1 MVEPATGRSP
11 GTEPADVPTTGRT
24 TRQLLRENRDFR
36 LLFSAQVVSL
46 GGDWFGTVALLGIV
60 GDLSHDSGLAKSLVF
75 VAQSLP
81 AFAMTV
87 WAGPVADRF
96 DRRKVMVAAS
106 SLQAFAALALLLIG
120 GRLWVAY
127 GAMSLITALSAFFG
141 PAAQASVAN
150 LVDAEDLPRAAAAL
164 GSTWGIMLAVGASLG
179 AAFTSAFGRNA
190 SFVADALSFVIA
202 AALIALIRRPTSAAV
217 SGTSRRPPLRPVAD
231 TRAAL
236 GLARRDHTL
245 LALLCSKGGFGL
257 SAGVVGVLTVLAVTR
272 FHGGDGATGVLLAAR
287 GIGVVFGPLLA
298 ARLGRR
304 DVAGILRTC
313 ALSGIVFALAYGGV
327 AWAPT
332 LAVAAV
338 FVAIAHLGGGA
349 QWTLST
355 LGLTIATP
363 DAFRGRIMAADF
375 AIVTFTMST
384 SFLLGGV
391 LEHTIGAGPTL
402 LVLAAIAFVWG
413 VAYLRVTATLRRHGQ
428 LAEPTPAS
436 TGS

>member
-1 MVEPATGRSP
+1 MVEPEAG
-11 GTEPADVPTTGRT
+11 PTTARPGRT

-36 LLFSAQVVSL
+36 LLFTAQVVSL

-60 GDLSHDSGLAKSLVF
+60 GDLSHNSGLAKSLVF

-106 SLQAFAALALLLIG
+106 TMQAFAALALLLIG

-150 LVDAEDLPRAAAAL
+150 LVDPDDLPQAAAAL

-190 SFVADALSFVIA
+190 SFVADALSFVVA

-217 SGTSRRPPLRPVAD
+217 PGASRRPPMRPVAD

-257 SAGVVGVLTVLAVTR
+257 SSGTVGVLTVLAVTR
-272 FHGGDGATGVLLAAR
+272 YHGGDGATGVLLAAR
-287 GIGVVFGPLLA
+287 GVGVVFGPLVA

-313 ALSGIVFALAYGGV
+313 ALSCIVYALAYGGV
-327 AWAPT
+327 AWAPA
-332 LAVAAV
+332 LGIAAV
-338 FVAIAHLGGGA
+338 FIAIAHLGGGA

-384 SFLLGGV
+384 SFLVGGV
-391 LEHTIGAGPTL
+391 LERTIGAGPTL
-402 LVLAAIAFVWG
+402 LVLAGVAFLWG
-413 VAYLRVTATLRRHGQ
+413 VTYLRITATLRRHGK
-428 LAEPTPAS
+428 LAAPTPAS